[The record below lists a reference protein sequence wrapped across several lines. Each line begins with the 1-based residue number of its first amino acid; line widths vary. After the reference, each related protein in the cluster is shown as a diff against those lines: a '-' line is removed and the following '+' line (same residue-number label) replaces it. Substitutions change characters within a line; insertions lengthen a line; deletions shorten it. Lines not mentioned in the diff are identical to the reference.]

1 MDPATIIQI
10 IGTALSLGEVVVK
23 SITKLSSIKAR
34 YQGAPMVLSTMIGQL
49 YIVQS
54 ALDQLGALSRPE
66 LSRSPRHHHLAQQVG
81 NSLDCFGALILALGE
96 HLDQF
101 QVSEAANMTV
111 KDRIAFLWSEKDM
124 LDYST
129 LLDRQVNALTLL
141 LQAMQWYAQHEQ
153 LWWQAVE
160 LTQKVA
166 YLGNNNTNSCAKMRA
181 WKH

>member
-54 ALDQLGALSRPE
+54 ALDQLGVLSRPE
-66 LSRSPRHHHLAQQVG
+66 LSQSPRHHHLAQQVG

-101 QVSEAANMTV
+101 QVSETANMTV

-124 LDYST
+124 LDYSA

-141 LQAMQWYAQHEQ
+141 LQAMQWYVQYVQ
-153 LWWQAVE
+153 
-160 LTQKVA
+160 
-166 YLGNNNTNSCAKMRA
+166 SR
-181 WKH
+181 